1 MVSPPPQRCRGMTVL
16 KKNKLVFFLPFVVS
30 LLLDYIHSQLF
41 GQIMINNAG
50 FIFAGLFQ
58 VPGHRSFFL
67 LYNPLVLVYYMA
79 PPPSKKKIIFNSLEH
94 THAPATI

>member
-1 MVSPPPQRCRGMTVL
+1 MTVL

-50 FIFAGLFQ
+50 FIFAGPFRI
-58 VPGHRSFFL
+58 PGHRSFFL
-67 LYNPLVLVYYMA
+67 LYNPLVLVYYIL
-79 PPPSKKKIIFNSLEH
+79 PGGSEESLIQ
-94 THAPATI
+94 HAALYGQFL